1 MINRL
6 VVHRFRGIR
15 EGVLE
20 DLGKI
25 NVLIG
30 PNNSGK
36 TAILELL
43 YLGGV
48 SGRRAQLILEDVPFG
63 EKDIESVIKATV
75 PMQYDFL
82 GAVPMPRLRKRHGHK
97 GQWEENPAVLTPE
110 GGIAVNLE
118 SLTKNATL
126 RGFRVG
132 APPEEWSEKIS
143 LKFTNKDIG
152 SIASISLNGNKNIPK
167 VLIPSLFEKWGIL
180 SEQSRWHYLWDP
192 IWVYRWEQQEFIDH
206 FAVWAE
212 EGIGSDPERV
222 LFFDFHNA
230 NDHFEKRFAQWAK
243 NHIINWEGKISE
255 RMEHVFPAL
264 KGASVRV
271 DNAPGGL
278 KGETGYI
285 QFPGKV
291 RLPVDLFGDGIRHSF
306 KVLASI
312 VALAEVVDEKHPGIF
327 LWEDPEL
334 FMHPATLG
342 LLMKEVI
349 GVVKERPIQAFIST
363 HSLDVLA
370 WISQMLNEKFVDSKS
385 IKAYS
390 LTLKSSG
397 ELKTRQFHGDDIL
410 SWMKSG
416 FDLRDPETAMV
427 DLFPLSWRLKPSNK
441 EEILW

>member
-1 MINRL
+1 MVDRL

-15 EGVLE
+15 EGVLQ

-36 TAILELL
+36 TAILEML
-43 YLGGV
+43 YLGSV
-48 SGRRAQLILEDVPFG
+48 SGRSAQLILEDIPLA
-63 EKDIESVIKATV
+63 EKEIESVIKASV
-75 PMQYDFL
+75 LMHYDFL
-82 GAVPMPRLRKRHGHK
+82 GIKPMPRLRKRHGHK
-97 GQWEENPAVLTPE
+97 GLWERNPGVLTPE

-118 SLTKNATL
+118 SLMGNAII
-126 RGFRVG
+126 RSFRLG
-132 APPEEWSEKIS
+132 APPEEWSEKKN
-143 LKFTNKDIG
+143 LKFLKNDIG
-152 SIASISLNGNKNIPK
+152 EIASFSLNEEKNIPK
-167 VLIPSLFEKWGIL
+167 ILIPSLFEKWGIL
-180 SEQSRWHYLWDP
+180 SEQSCWHYLWDP

-212 EGIGSDPERV
+212 EGIKPDPERV

-230 NDHFEKRFAQWAK
+230 NDHFEERFAQWAK
-243 NHIINWEGKISE
+243 NNIINWEDKISQGIE
-255 RMEHVFPAL
+255 NVFPAL
-264 KGASVRV
+264 KGASIRV
-271 DNAPGGL
+271 DNAPSGL

-285 QFPGKV
+285 QFPEKV

-349 GVVKERPIQAFIST
+349 GLIKEKPIQAFIST

-370 WISQMLNEKFVDSKS
+370 WISQMLDEKFVDSKS
-385 IKAYS
+385 IEAYS
-390 LTLKSSG
+390 LMLQSNG
-397 ELKTRQFHGDDIL
+397 ELKSRQFHGDDIL

-416 FDLRDPETAMV
+416 FDLRDPETGMV

>member
-1 MINRL
+1 MVDRL

-36 TAILELL
+36 TALLELL

-48 SGRRAQLILEDVPFG
+48 SGRPALLILEDVPFD
-63 EKDIESVIKATV
+63 EKEIDSVIKATV
-75 PMQYDFL
+75 PMHYDFL
-82 GAVPMPRLRKRHGHK
+82 GVEPMPRLRMRHGHK
-97 GQWEENPAVLTPE
+97 DRWEENPAVLTSE
-110 GGIAVNLE
+110 GGIAVDLE
-118 SLTKNATL
+118 SLVKNATI
-126 RGFRVG
+126 RGFRLG
-132 APPEEWSEKIS
+132 APLEAS
-143 LKFTNKDIG
+143 KFINEDIDE
-152 SIASISLNGNKNIPK
+152 IASFGITEKKNIPK
-167 VLIPSLFEKWGIL
+167 TLIPSIFENWGIL

-192 IWVYRWEQQEFIDH
+192 VWVYRWEQQEFIDH
-206 FAVWAE
+206 FAIWAE
-212 EGIGSDPERV
+212 KGIRPDPERV

-230 NDHFEKRFAQWAK
+230 NDHFEEQFAQWAK
-243 NHIINWEGKISE
+243 NHIINWEDKISE
-255 RMEHVFPAL
+255 RMERVFPAL
-264 KGASVRV
+264 KGASIRV
-271 DNAPGGL
+271 DNAPSGL
-278 KGETGYI
+278 KSETGYI

-370 WISQMLNEKFVDSKS
+370 WISQMLNEKLVDSNS
-385 IKAYS
+385 VRAYS
-390 LTLKSSG
+390 LTLQSSG
-397 ELKTRQFHGDDIL
+397 ELKSRLFHGDDII

-441 EEILW
+441 EDILW